1 MKHLTFK
8 YLVSAFALLFSSYSF
23 SAVITGIDLY
33 DNSAANGPPVGTHFS
48 SCPELQAMFLGSD
61 GYIPTGKCTFSG
73 GPQDSNP
80 TVRIWFLQGGGYIG
94 FISVRVDYGDDCAII
109 NGDHMQCG
117 HVCNTYDSCGYY
129 AALECTNRGD
139 IYAGITWNDA
149 ANWGF
154 QCLEQPD
161 IPGYEDNIPEGSI
174 VENNISFKGDIGEQ
188 GVRGFDGLDGY
199 EGERGKRGKQGVI
212 GATGATGRTGFSGQ
226 DGEDGIDGVGCEVY
240 REGEYSVLRCGA
252 GQSLTS
258 VDVMD
263 SRYIDVLA
271 LQKSQ
276 LDEMKNS
283 GCTVAGVNEAT
294 GTISFSCLGNT
305 VLPPVS
311 LLGKQGEQGIQGEQ
325 GKEGIQGKDGIDGII
340 GKDGLAGK
348 DGLDG
353 ENGIDGTNGLEGK
366 QGIAGVAGL
375 DGLDGDNVDTAAVV
389 NAINSA
395 SDRLNNNL
403 DDKFQFADQSLELN
417 GLEGLDGV
425 FDAGELNKLKAEIEA
440 QTVLISEAFNEKKAS
455 LTSQFMLDSTSVGF
469 TNSSF
474 TISVAGHSFA
484 MPSMGDV
491 WAPYLGSLSNVIY
504 LLALIASFVIV
515 MGGAKS

>member
-1 MKHLTFK
+1 
-8 YLVSAFALLFSSYSF
+8 
-23 SAVITGIDLY
+23 
-33 DNSAANGPPVGTHFS
+33 
-48 SCPELQAMFLGSD
+48 
-61 GYIPTGKCTFSG
+61 
-73 GPQDSNP
+73 
-80 TVRIWFLQGGGYIG
+80 
-94 FISVRVDYGDDCAII
+94 
-109 NGDHMQCG
+109 
-117 HVCNTYDSCGYY
+117 
-129 AALECTNRGD
+129 
-139 IYAGITWNDA
+139 
-149 ANWGF
+149 
-154 QCLEQPD
+154 
-161 IPGYEDNIPEGSI
+161 
-174 VENNISFKGDIGEQ
+174 
-188 GVRGFDGLDGY
+188 
-199 EGERGKRGKQGVI
+199 
-212 GATGATGRTGFSGQ
+212 
-226 DGEDGIDGVGCEVY
+226 
-240 REGEYSVLRCGA
+240 
-252 GQSLTS
+252 
-258 VDVMD
+258 MD